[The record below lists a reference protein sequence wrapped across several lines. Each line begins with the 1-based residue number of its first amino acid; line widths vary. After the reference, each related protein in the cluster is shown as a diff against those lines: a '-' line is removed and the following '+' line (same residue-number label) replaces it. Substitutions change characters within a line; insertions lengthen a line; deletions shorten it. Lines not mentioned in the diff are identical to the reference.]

1 MSTMK
6 RLFAVAL
13 LTSVFVAISAD
24 RSDAGW
30 HHSRWYHGYYPSVSY
45 SYYPAYYYTPVYY
58 SPVVYR
64 HHSCFRPSYRYSYSS
79 CWDPCAYTCHS
90 CYRNPCSCYST
101 SYAPCCGTVIN
112 SSVSSKII
120 EQGPVQQGPTL
131 AEPQSPPE
139 TTAPDTSVPGVTVPA
154 PALDPIDP
162 GTPGAPAA
170 LEGVGTP
177 ESGSTI
183 LAVKV
188 PEAAKVYVNGKL
200 TTTPGNFRRYISRGL
215 VPGYRY
221 TYEIRA
227 EFAQAGQ
234 TLTDR
239 RVIHVRAGET
249 SEVAF
254 DFDPA
259 APQVAAAAVNT
270 TLTLHV
276 PDGARVNLGGNDTV
290 SSGSIRQF
298 TTTELAR
305 DQQWKDY
312 KIVVTLDRQGKS
324 FQRERSIS
332 VSGGESRDLVFDFTE
347 DNLAA
352 R

>member
-1 MSTMK
+1 MSALK

-13 LTSVFVAISAD
+13 LTSVFVAMSAD

-45 SYYPAYYYTPVYY
+45 SYYPAYYYSPVYY
-58 SPVVYR
+58 SPIVYR
-64 HHSCFRPSYRYSYSS
+64 HHSHFRPWYRHSYSS
-79 CWDPCAYTCHS
+79 CWDPCAYTCYS
-90 CYRNPCSCYST
+90 CYSNPCSCYSA
-101 SYAPCCGTVIN
+101 SYAPCCSTVVG
-112 SSVSSKII
+112 SSVGSKIV

-131 AEPQSPPE
+131 AKPQVPPE
-139 TTAPDTSVPGVTVPA
+139 TSELDATVPGFTVPA
-154 PALDPIDP
+154 PAPIDP
-162 GTPGAPAA
+162 ETPDTPAA
-170 LEGVGTP
+170 TEGAGTP

-188 PEAAKVYVNGKL
+188 PNAARVYVNGKL
-200 TTTPGNFRRYISRGL
+200 TTSPGSLRRYISRGL

-227 EFAQAGQ
+227 EHDQDGE

-254 DFDPA
+254 DFNPA
-259 APQVAAAAVNT
+259 TPQVAVAAVST
-270 TLTLHV
+270 TLKLHV

-312 KIVVTLDRQGKS
+312 KIVVTLDRHGELL
-324 FQRERSIS
+324 QREQTIL
-332 VSGGESRDLVFDFTE
+332 VTGGESRDLRFDFTE
-347 DNLAA
+347 NNLAA